1 MARIRTI
8 KPGFFRHEALFDAER
23 GTGLP
28 LRLAFA
34 GLWTA
39 ADREGRFK
47 WRPRELKLDCLPH
60 DDVDFAMVLDG
71 LAAIGLIQ
79 KYEVDGECFG
89 FIPNWKKHQVINQRE
104 AQSCLPEPSTDLHV
118 PAHAE
123 PVQASAHIPSGVN
136 IPEPLRMTIVARDK
150 KCLRCE
156 AVDDLTVD
164 HIFPRSIGGTH
175 AIKNL
180 RTLCRRCN
188 SARPVAGQGLIDD
201 LAKDGLTLADMQRM
215 CTHVHAQ
222 GEGKGR
228 EGERKED
235 SEAIASGA
243 DAPLDPAVPEREYF
257 MRGREVLGSK
267 SGAMIANLLKAKGRN
282 VALARAALEQA
293 STKQNP
299 MEFVA
304 AICRG
309 PPQARAST
317 VHQQRQAEGRAIL
330 DELHEFNTSPSSRA
344 HPGLLRHDPGDGAEG
359 ICGGAGGN
367 LIELSPVRD

>member
-8 KPGFFRHEALFDAER
+8 KPGFFRHEELFEAER
-23 GTGLP
+23 ETGLP
-28 LRLAFA
+28 LRIAFA

-39 ADREGRFK
+39 ADREGRFR
-47 WRPRELKLDCLPH
+47 WSPRQLKLDCLPY
-60 DDVDFAMVLDG
+60 DDVDFARVLDALNTRG
-71 LAAIGLIQ
+71 FIVRYA
-79 KYEVDGECFG
+79 VDGKEYG
-89 FIPNWKKHQVINQRE
+89 YIPSWSVHQVINNRE
-104 AQSCLPEPSTDLHV
+104 A
-118 PAHAE
+118 
-123 PVQASAHIPSGVN
+123 ASE
-136 IPEPLRMTIVARDK
+136 IPEPKEINTLTRDAR
-150 KCLRCE
+150 
-156 AVDDLTVD
+156 VDDSSTTPL
-164 HIFPRSIGGTH
+164 
-175 AIKNL
+175 
-180 RTLCRRCN
+180 
-188 SARPVAGQGLIDD
+188 
-201 LAKDGLTLADMQRM
+201 
-215 CTHVHAQ
+215 VHAQ
-222 GEGKGR
+222 VEGKGR